1 MAKKVVVGMSGGVDS
16 SVAAYLLK
24 KQGYDVIGVTMQIW
38 QDEDEFTQ
46 EKNGGCCGLS
56 AVDDARR
63 VADRLEIPYYVMNFK
78 QEFKKNVM
86 DYFTADVRRIQA
98 IAPGQQVIEL
108 VADERIAR
116 LLRNRKIRHVRVGV
130 EDGRSI
136 TPLQQRKAYATLR
149 DIGEHTGYPMEDIKE
164 IMKVEHMMRTG
175 DYEHFSLSDCSM
187 TKAREFINTLLEYAL
202 KEGIILDES
211 GLMRTDD
218 IDTYLI
224 QCIRYRRCCICGRP
238 ADIHHVD
245 AIGMGNNRR
254 HYDDSQNEI
263 AALCRN
269 HHNLAHSLGWQRF
282 MSRYKVYGIER
293 YRCREGGS
301 DGNIVRDDWERGA
314 GGAVQAGAGTGG
326 AKHY

>member
-1 MAKKVVVGMSGGVDS
+1 
-16 SVAAYLLK
+16 
-24 KQGYDVIGVTMQIW
+24 
-38 QDEDEFTQ
+38 
-46 EKNGGCCGLS
+46 
-56 AVDDARR
+56 
-63 VADRLEIPYYVMNFK
+63 
-78 QEFKKNVM
+78 M

-254 HYDDSQNEI
+254 HYDDSQNEEEVMAI
-263 AALCRN
+263 SFETIGNGALAAQFRQALAQVGRN
-269 HHNLAHSLGWQRF
+269 IIDPNMDPEAVRGITIKLKFKPNESGTIETIYACEAKLAGPKKSKTTFLIGQDVRTGKIE
-282 MSRYKVYGIER
+282 MSEYGNNRPQVAAYDTIQTAPR
-293 YRCREGGS
+293 Q
-301 DGNIVRDDWERGA
+301 
-314 GGAVQAGAGTGG
+314 QAETEKNFDPETGEIYEPQSG
-326 AKHY
+326 PIDLRKKKGE

>member
-1 MAKKVVVGMSGGVDS
+1 M
-16 SVAAYLLK
+16 
-24 KQGYDVIGVTMQIW
+24 
-38 QDEDEFTQ
+38 EH
-46 EKNGGCCGLS
+46 
-56 AVDDARR
+56 
-63 VADRLEIPYYVMNFK
+63 
-78 QEFKKNVM
+78 
-86 DYFTADVRRIQA
+86 FTAEVQRIRPA
-98 IAPGQQVIEL
+98 VPGQQVIEL
-108 VADERIAR
+108 AADEWLARII
-116 LLRNRKIRHVRVGV
+116 RNRNVRYVAIGI
-130 EDGRSI
+130 EDGRRI

-149 DIGEHTGYPMEDIKE
+149 DIGEYTGYPMDAIKG
-164 IMKVEHMMRTG
+164 IMKVEHM
-175 DYEHFSLSDCSM
+175 
-187 TKAREFINTLLEYAL
+187 
-202 KEGIILDES
+202 
-211 GLMRTDD
+211 MRTDD

-224 QCIRYRRCCICGRP
+224 QCIRY
-238 ADIHHVD
+238 
-245 AIGMGNNRR
+245 RR

>member
-1 MAKKVVVGMSGGVDS
+1 
-16 SVAAYLLK
+16 
-24 KQGYDVIGVTMQIW
+24 
-38 QDEDEFTQ
+38 
-46 EKNGGCCGLS
+46 
-56 AVDDARR
+56 
-63 VADRLEIPYYVMNFK
+63 
-78 QEFKKNVM
+78 M

-211 GLMRTDD
+211 GLMRTD
-218 IDTYLI
+218 
-224 QCIRYRRCCICGRP
+224 G
-238 ADIHHVD
+238 IHP
-245 AIGMGNNRR
+245 
-254 HYDDSQNEI
+254 
-263 AALCRN
+263 
-269 HHNLAHSLGWQRF
+269 
-282 MSRYKVYGIER
+282 
-293 YRCREGGS
+293 
-301 DGNIVRDDWERGA
+301 
-314 GGAVQAGAGTGG
+314 
-326 AKHY
+326 

>member
-1 MAKKVVVGMSGGVDS
+1 
-16 SVAAYLLK
+16 
-24 KQGYDVIGVTMQIW
+24 
-38 QDEDEFTQ
+38 
-46 EKNGGCCGLS
+46 
-56 AVDDARR
+56 
-63 VADRLEIPYYVMNFK
+63 
-78 QEFKKNVM
+78 M

-218 IDTYLI
+218 IDTYASMQEPGAEDRLEEVLKERLRNAARI
-224 QCIRYRRCCICGRP
+224 KQDVEVWINTIPVRMQRIIRYRIFEGMTWEQVAIRMGRG
-238 ADIHHVD
+238 AT
-245 AIGMGNNRR
+245 G
-254 HYDDSQNEI
+254 DSVRVEYV
-263 AALCRN
+263 
-269 HHNLAHSLGWQRF
+269 RF
-282 MSRYKVYGIER
+282 MNVS
-293 YRCREGGS
+293 
-301 DGNIVRDDWERGA
+301 
-314 GGAVQAGAGTGG
+314 
-326 AKHY
+326 